1 MTGRVFFDHA
11 IHTMSRLWLKNP
23 LAILAEDASGGI
35 VIDGNEI
42 SELIPSG
49 KTPSV
54 PCTEFD
60 ASSHV
65 VLPGLINT
73 HHHFYQT
80 LTRALQPALG
90 KELFDWL
97 KVLYPVWS
105 GLDPEGLTVA
115 TELALTELLLSG
127 CTTTSDHHYLYP
139 KGLEDAVDIQ
149 VGVAAQIG
157 MRVTLTRG
165 SMDLS
170 QKDGGLPPDSVV
182 QKTDLI
188 LADSERVV
196 KRFHQC
202 GPGAMVQIALAPCS
216 PFSVTQDLMRE
227 TAKLASQL
235 GVRLHTHLGET
246 QDEND
251 FCVAK
256 LGMHPLDYLEDCGWL
271 GRHTWLAHGIHF
283 NNDEIDRLGKAGT
296 AVTHCP
302 HSNMTL
308 ASGLCPACALQNA
321 GSAVGLGVDGSA
333 SNDASNAIEEVR
345 AAMMLQRLR
354 EGAGGFSH
362 LDAIHLATEG
372 SARCLGRDDIG
383 SIGPG
388 KQADL
393 ALFQLNE
400 LRHSG
405 YHDPIAALVLCGA
418 SRADRVMIGGEWK
431 VVDGRAPHIDE
442 QDLMHRHS
450 AAARRLRN
458 DIGINF

>member
-1 MTGRVFFDHA
+1 
-11 IHTMSRLWLKNP
+11 MSRLWLKNP
-23 LAILAEDASGGI
+23 LAILAQDAGGGL
-35 VIDGNEI
+35 VIEGNEI
-42 SELIPSG
+42 CELVPSG
-49 KTPSV
+49 KTPSA
-54 PCTEFD
+54 PCAEFD

-65 VLPGLINT
+65 ILPGLINT

-97 KVLYPVWS
+97 KALYPIWS
-105 GLDPEGLTVA
+105 ELDPQGLAVA

-127 CTTTSDHHYLYP
+127 CTTTSDHHYIYP
-139 KGLEDAVDIQ
+139 AGLEDAIDIQ
-149 VGVAAQIG
+149 VEIATRIG

-165 SMDLS
+165 SMNLS

-182 QKTDLI
+182 QKTDEI

-196 KRFHQC
+196 NRYHQS
-202 GPGAMVQIALAPCS
+202 GPDAMIQIALAPCS
-216 PFSVTQDLMRE
+216 PFSVTQDLMLE
-227 TAKLASQL
+227 TAELASQL

-246 QDEND
+246 RDEND
-251 FCVAK
+251 FCLAT
-256 LGMHPLDYLEDCGWL
+256 LGMRPLDYLENCGWL
-271 GRHTWLAHGIHF
+271 GSNTWLAHGIHF
-283 NNDEIDRLGKAGT
+283 NDDEIDRLGRAGT

-308 ASGLCPACALQNA
+308 ASGFCPACDLQDA

-345 AAMMLQRLR
+345 AAIMLQRLR

-362 LDAIHLATEG
+362 LDALHLATKG
-372 SARCLGRDDIG
+372 GAQCLGRSDIG
-383 SIGPG
+383 SLAPG
-388 KQADL
+388 RQADF

-405 YHDPIAALVLCGA
+405 YHDPIAALVLCGT

-431 VVDGRAPHIDE
+431 VIDGRIPCFDE
-442 QDLMHRHS
+442 QDLLHRHS
-450 AAARRLRN
+450 TAARKLRKN
-458 DIGINF
+458 LETNF

>member
-1 MTGRVFFDHA
+1 MG
-11 IHTMSRLWLKNP
+11 RLWLKDP
-23 LAILAEDASGGI
+23 LAILAQDAAGGI
-35 VIDGNEI
+35 VIEGGKI
-42 SELIPSG
+42 CELVPSG
-49 KTPSV
+49 KTPSA
-54 PCTEFD
+54 PCTVFD
-60 ASSHV
+60 APSHV
-65 VLPGLINT
+65 ILPGLINT

-80 LTRALQPALG
+80 LTRALAPALG

-97 KVLYPVWS
+97 KALYPIWS
-105 GLDPEGLTVA
+105 GLDPEGLAVA

-139 KGLEDAVDIQ
+139 AGLEDAVDIQ
-149 VGVAAQIG
+149 VGVAAKIG

-182 QKTDLI
+182 QKTDEI
-188 LADSERVV
+188 LTDSERVV
-196 KRFHQC
+196 NRFHQA

-216 PFSVTQDLMRE
+216 PFSATQDLMRD
-227 TAKLASQL
+227 TAVLASRL
-235 GVRLHTHLGET
+235 NVRLHTHLGET

-251 FCVAK
+251 YCVAT
-256 LGMHPLDYLEDCGWL
+256 LGMRPLDYLEDCGWL
-271 GRHTWLAHGIHF
+271 GNSTWLAHGIHF
-283 NNDEIDRLGKAGT
+283 SDDEIHRLGKAGT

-308 ASGLCPACALQNA
+308 ASGLCPACALQTA

-362 LDAIHLATEG
+362 LDALHLATEG
-372 SARCLGRDDIG
+372 SAKCLGRGDIG
-383 SIGPG
+383 VLAPG

-393 ALFQLNE
+393 ALFRLNE

-405 YHDPIAALVLCGA
+405 YHDPIAALVLCGT

-442 QDLMHRHS
+442 QGLIRRHS
-450 AAARRLRN
+450 KAAEKLRQCS
-458 DIGINF
+458 GL

>member
-1 MTGRVFFDHA
+1 
-11 IHTMSRLWLKNP
+11 MSRLWLKNP
-23 LAILAEDASGGI
+23 LAILADNAGGGMVVEGSDI
-35 VIDGNEI
+35 V
-42 SELIPSG
+42 ELIPSG
-49 KTPSV
+49 KAPAG

-65 VLPGLINT
+65 ILPGLINT

-80 LTRALQPALG
+80 LTRALRPALG

-97 KVLYPVWS
+97 KALYPVWS
-105 GLDPEGLTVA
+105 GLDPEGLAVA

-139 KGLEDAVDIQ
+139 KGLEEAVDIQ
-149 VGVAAQIG
+149 VSVATQIG

-182 QKTDLI
+182 QGTDEILI
-188 LADSERVV
+188 DSERVV
-196 KRFHQC
+196 NCFHQS

-216 PFSVTQDLMRE
+216 PFSVTQNLMRQ
-227 TAKLASQL
+227 TAELGAKL

-251 FCVAK
+251 FCLET
-256 LGMHPLDYLEDCGWL
+256 LGMRPLDYLEDCGWL
-271 GRHTWLAHGIHF
+271 GNNTWLAHGIHF
-283 NNDEIDRLGKAGT
+283 NNDEIDRLGKAGA

-308 ASGLCPACALQNA
+308 ASGLCPACDLQNA

-362 LDAIHLATEG
+362 LDAIHLATQG

-383 SIGPG
+383 SIAVG

-393 ALFQLNE
+393 ALFRLNE

-405 YHDPIAALVLCGA
+405 YDDPMAALVLCGT
-418 SRADRVMIGGEWK
+418 SRADRVMIAGNWK
-431 VVDGRAPHIDE
+431 VVDGQVSHINE
-442 QDLMHRHS
+442 ADLIRRHNT
-450 AAARRLRN
+450 AARELRAKS
-458 DIGINF
+458 GLAK

>member
-1 MTGRVFFDHA
+1 
-11 IHTMSRLWLKNP
+11 MSRLWIQDP
-23 LAILAEDASGGI
+23 LAIFAEGAARGV
-35 VIDGNEI
+35 VIEGHQI
-42 SELIPSG
+42 AELIAAGQKPLQ
-49 KTPSV
+49 PV
-54 PCTEFD
+54 DAIFD
-60 ASSHV
+60 ASDHV

-80 LTRALQPALG
+80 LTRALAPALG

-97 KVLYPVWS
+97 KALYPVWA
-105 GLDPEGLTVA
+105 GLDPELLAVA

-139 KGLEDAVDIQ
+139 PGLEQALDIQ
-149 VGVAAQIG
+149 VRVASHIG

-182 QKTDLI
+182 QDAQTI
-188 LADSERVV
+188 LADCERVV
-196 KRFHQC
+196 NTYHQSD
-202 GPGAMVQIALAPCS
+202 PGAMVQVALAPCS
-216 PFSVTQDLMRE
+216 PFSVSDPLMRE
-227 TAKLASQL
+227 SAALASRL

-246 QDEND
+246 RDEND
-251 FCVAK
+251 YCLAR
-256 LGMHPLDYLEDCGWL
+256 LGMRPLDYLEECGWL
-271 GRHTWLAHGIHF
+271 GSHTWLAHGIHF
-283 NNDEIDRLGKAGT
+283 TDDEIKRLGQAGT

-321 GSAVGLGVDGSA
+321 GSPVGLGVDGSA

-345 AAMMLQRLR
+345 AALMLQRLR
-354 EGAGGFSH
+354 EGAGAFDH
-362 LDAIHLATEG
+362 IDALRLATQG
-372 SARCLGRDDIG
+372 SAKCLGRDDIG
-383 SIGPG
+383 TLESG

-393 ALFQLNE
+393 ALFKLDE

-405 YHDPIAALVLCGA
+405 YHDPLAALVLCGA

-431 VVDGRAPHIDE
+431 VIDARASHIDE
-442 QDLMHRHS
+442 TDLIRRHS
-450 AAARRLRN
+450 NAAQVLRARAGLSA
-458 DIGINF
+458 

>member
-1 MTGRVFFDHA
+1 
-11 IHTMSRLWLKNP
+11 MSRLWIQDP
-23 LAILAEDASGGI
+23 LAIFAEGAARGV
-35 VIDGNEI
+35 VIEGHQI
-42 SELIPSG
+42 AELIATGQKPLQ
-49 KTPSV
+49 PV
-54 PCTEFD
+54 DAIFD
-60 ASSHV
+60 ASDHV

-80 LTRALQPALG
+80 LTRALAPALG

-97 KVLYPVWS
+97 KALYPVWA
-105 GLDPEGLTVA
+105 GLDPELLAVA

-139 KGLEDAVDIQ
+139 PGLEQALDIQ
-149 VGVAAQIG
+149 VRVASHIG

-182 QKTDLI
+182 QDAQTI
-188 LADSERVV
+188 LADCERVV
-196 KRFHQC
+196 NTYHQSD
-202 GPGAMVQIALAPCS
+202 PGAMVQVALAPCS
-216 PFSVTQDLMRE
+216 PFSVSDPLMRE
-227 TAKLASQL
+227 SAALASRL

-246 QDEND
+246 RDEND
-251 FCVAK
+251 YCLAR
-256 LGMHPLDYLEDCGWL
+256 LGMRPLDYLEECGWL
-271 GRHTWLAHGIHF
+271 GSHTWLAHGIHF
-283 NNDEIDRLGKAGT
+283 TDDEIKRLGRAGT

-321 GSAVGLGVDGSA
+321 GSPVGLGVDGSA

-345 AAMMLQRLR
+345 AALMLQRLR
-354 EGAGGFSH
+354 EGAGAFDH
-362 LDAIHLATEG
+362 IDALRLATQG
-372 SARCLGRDDIG
+372 SAKCLGRDDIG
-383 SIGPG
+383 TLESG

-393 ALFQLNE
+393 ALFKLDE

-405 YHDPIAALVLCGA
+405 YHDPLAALVLCGA

-431 VVDGRAPHIDE
+431 VIDARASHIDE
-442 QDLMHRHS
+442 TDLIRRHS
-450 AAARRLRN
+450 GAAQVLRARAGLSA
-458 DIGINF
+458 